1 MFLSVIMKQ
10 NLEMPISIWMKVK
23 SCYRNTFIKKMNCV
37 LMALRLNSHEPVH
50 LPIGAYYHRLFD
62 DSYGLYYY
70 YTQLDN
76 PDLVE
81 KIDKMLKKSRYIGIF
96 CVEFFWLIKNDN
108 LLFFGNQL

>member
-1 MFLSVIMKQ
+1 
-10 NLEMPISIWMKVK
+10 MKVK
-23 SCYRNTFIKKMNCV
+23 SCYRNTFIKNELCIDGITV
-37 LMALRLNSHEPVH
+37 NSHEPVY

-96 CVEFFWLIKNDN
+96 CVEFLVDKMIIFI
-108 LLFFGNQL
+108 FGNQL

>member
-1 MFLSVIMKQ
+1 MNLFIFLSELIIIDF
-10 NLEMPISIWMKVK
+10 LI
-23 SCYRNTFIKKMNCV
+23 
-37 LMALRLNSHEPVH
+37 
-50 LPIGAYYHRLFD
+50 

-96 CVEFFWLIKNDN
+96 CVEFLVDKMIIFIFWKSIIEIQV
-108 LLFFGNQL
+108 GVMP

>member
-1 MFLSVIMKQ
+1 MCIDGITV
-10 NLEMPISIWMKVK
+10 
-23 SCYRNTFIKKMNCV
+23 
-37 LMALRLNSHEPVH
+37 NSHEPVY

-81 KIDKMLKKSRYIGIF
+81 KIDKMLKRAGIS
-96 CVEFFWLIKNDN
+96 EFSVWNFWLINDN
-108 LLFFGNQL
+108 LYFWKSIIEIQVGVMP

>member
-1 MFLSVIMKQ
+1 MCIDGITV
-10 NLEMPISIWMKVK
+10 
-23 SCYRNTFIKKMNCV
+23 
-37 LMALRLNSHEPVH
+37 NSHEPVY

-81 KIDKMLKKSRYIGIF
+81 KIDKMLKRAGIS
-96 CVEFFWLIKNDN
+96 EFSVWNFWLIKMII
-108 LLFFGNQL
+108 FIFWKSIIEIQVGVMP